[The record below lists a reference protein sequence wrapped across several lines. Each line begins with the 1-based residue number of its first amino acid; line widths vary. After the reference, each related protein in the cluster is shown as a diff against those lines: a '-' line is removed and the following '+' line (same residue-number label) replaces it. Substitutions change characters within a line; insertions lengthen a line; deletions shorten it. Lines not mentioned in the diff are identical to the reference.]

1 MISNASDSKEPRVSM
16 SKFIDQFEEQDAEEA
31 DEPER
36 SSKQTYH

>member
-1 MISNASDSKEPRVSM
+1 MISDESGSKEPRVSM
-16 SKFIDQFEEQDAEEA
+16 TRFIDQLEEQDAEEA